1 MFISFEGTEGVGKT
15 TLIRKLFEH
24 FQAHGRE
31 VVLTREPGGT
41 PLAEQIRSLLL
52 SVNHDEKMSN
62 DTELLLMYAARAQ
75 HLQQVILP
83 ALAQGKMVLCDRFT
97 DSSFAYQCAGRG
109 LSRDKL
115 ELLNQ
120 NFVAKMPDITFWLD
134 APIETGMLRAR
145 ERGALDRFEQEKVA
159 FFEKVR
165 SGFQELYQAQ
175 PERMKRIDATQT
187 PEQVFDL
194 ALSYLS
200 VK

>member
-1 MFISFEGTEGVGKT
+1 M
-15 TLIRKLFEH
+15 
-24 FQAHGRE
+24 
-31 VVLTREPGGT
+31 
-41 PLAEQIRSLLL
+41 
-52 SVNHDEKMSN
+52 
-62 DTELLLMYAARAQ
+62 
-75 HLQQVILP
+75 
-83 ALAQGKMVLCDRFT
+83 LCDRFT

-120 NFVAKMPDITFWLD
+120 NFVVKMPDITFWLD